1 MSKKNKT
8 KLVRWAV
15 LLGLLSLLLVNLA
28 GWSLYSAV
36 HDILSL
42 SLANY
47 FGVGND
53 ILQNLLIVA
62 ICIVLVVLISGIKLN
77 KAIREMLD

>member
-1 MSKKNKT
+1 MSNKNKT

-15 LLGLLSLLLVNLA
+15 LLGFLSLLLINLA

-42 SLANY
+42 SLSN

-53 ILQNLLIVA
+53 ILQNLLIVG

-77 KAIREMLD
+77 KAIKEILD